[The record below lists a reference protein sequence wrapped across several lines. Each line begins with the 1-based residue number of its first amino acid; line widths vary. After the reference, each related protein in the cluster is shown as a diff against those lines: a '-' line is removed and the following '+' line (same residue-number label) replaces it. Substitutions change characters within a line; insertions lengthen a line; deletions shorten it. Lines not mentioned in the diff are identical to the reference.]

1 MAQAERARSGGSR
14 NGRDPRVLAI
24 DAGGTM
30 TDTFIVDRA
39 GEFVV
44 GKAQTTPE
52 DESLGFMDST
62 RDALSYWDLEPEQAL
77 PAMVSGIYS
86 GTAMLNRLL
95 ERKGRRIGLIV
106 TAGIEDALRLERGIQ
121 TYLGY
126 PYSDRLHVATHYHNQ
141 PLVPRERV
149 KGVRGRIDLFG
160 DEAIPLYEDEAREA
174 AEALVT
180 AEVEAIVV
188 NLLYSYRNS
197 GHEDRVREIIAEVA
211 PELPVFLSSE
221 LYPMRRDFPRLNS
234 TLIEAYAAEPS
245 REQLAKVR
253 DVTRNAGAQFDLRI
267 MAAHGGTISIDAKEL
282 ARTLISGPIGGVIG
296 ARYLADRLGKGN
308 LNIVCTDIG
317 GTSFDIALI
326 TDGEFS
332 IKQTPDIGRFMLN
345 LPLVQVDSI
354 GAGTGSFVRID
365 PNSGRPELGPDSAGA
380 RIGVSWAEGGLET
393 PSVTDLN
400 LVLGRVNPDYFL
412 GGDIKLDTERARA
425 AVSEQIASPLGLGVE
440 EAAAGIIELFDETLK
455 YEAVAQVLGKGY
467 SPVDYTLLC
476 YGGGGP
482 LHVAGYTADVPYR
495 DVMVPAWAAGFSAF
509 GCACGDF
516 AYRFDMTI
524 DLPIEPGADSDEK
537 AGAGI
542 YVDGAWQMLRE
553 RVVAEFAKSG
563 VPENE
568 IEFRHYVR
576 MQYYGQ
582 LNDLEIYSPHQS
594 LSEADQ
600 VEDLI
605 ASFEIAYGKLY
616 ARSAR
621 SPELG
626 YLITNAIVTG
636 AAEVEKP
643 ALPKEPEAAGRPEAK
658 QTRDVW
664 WRAGW
669 TKTSIYE
676 QDEIRAGHEIAGP
689 AIIESPADTFAI
701 PPGRRARLDGNR
713 IFHLESA
720 GEAEFGQTRGD

>member
-1 MAQAERARSGGSR
+1 
-14 NGRDPRVLAI
+14 
-24 DAGGTM
+24 
-30 TDTFIVDRA
+30 
-39 GEFVV
+39 
-44 GKAQTTPE
+44 
-52 DESLGFMDST
+52 
-62 RDALSYWDLEPEQAL
+62 
-77 PAMVSGIYS
+77 
-86 GTAMLNRLL
+86 
-95 ERKGRRIGLIV
+95 
-106 TAGIEDALRLERGIQ
+106 
-121 TYLGY
+121 
-126 PYSDRLHVATHYHNQ
+126 
-141 PLVPRERV
+141 
-149 KGVRGRIDLFG
+149 
-160 DEAIPLYEDEAREA
+160 
-174 AEALVT
+174 
-180 AEVEAIVV
+180 
-188 NLLYSYRNS
+188 
-197 GHEDRVREIIAEVA
+197 
-211 PELPVFLSSE
+211 
-221 LYPMRRDFPRLNS
+221 
-234 TLIEAYAAEPS
+234 
-245 REQLAKVR
+245 
-253 DVTRNAGAQFDLRI
+253 
-267 MAAHGGTISIDAKEL
+267 
-282 ARTLISGPIGGVIG
+282 
-296 ARYLADRLGKGN
+296 
-308 LNIVCTDIG
+308 
-317 GTSFDIALI
+317 
-326 TDGEFS
+326 
-332 IKQTPDIGRFMLN
+332 
-345 LPLVQVDSI
+345 
-354 GAGTGSFVRID
+354 
-365 PNSGRPELGPDSAGA
+365 
-380 RIGVSWAEGGLET
+380 
-393 PSVTDLN
+393 
-400 LVLGRVNPDYFL
+400 
-412 GGDIKLDTERARA
+412 
-425 AVSEQIASPLGLGVE
+425 VSEQIASPLGLGVE